1 MHFRRL
7 SRPIILMDINFECLY
22 RYYLAAFPLNV
33 RYRLINVRHRV
44 LSRFSAILVGLEE
57 NKCHAY

>member
-1 MHFRRL
+1 
-7 SRPIILMDINFECLY
+7 MDINFECLY

-33 RYRLINVRHRV
+33 RHRVLNVRHRG

>member
-1 MHFRRL
+1 
-7 SRPIILMDINFECLY
+7 MDINFKCLY

-33 RYRLINVRHRV
+33 RHRV
-44 LSRFSAILVGLEE
+44 LSRFAAILVGLEE